1 MKNDE
6 KVTDEEL
13 AEYLAT
19 HDREGLTLDELSD
32 HDCASIRLAPR
43 LARALAALRA
53 PVDVEGEM
61 GHIANAITRAVVE
74 TAFLNEEGEVVIRLN
89 TLAAAAVVRS
99 HVERAA
105 QLAREAAELR
115 QHKALHL
122 VRLKQPLFLRH
133 IERSKRTAD
142 VSCGLLKQQV
152 RIFAKIAQQCNG
164 PCPRSINKF
173 LRQHD
178 ITRI

>member
-115 QHKALHL
+115 ADLLAVERTIPEAYRYSKPHL
-122 VRLKQPLFLRH
+122 SIAAILDELNGVTADLTAARAEIERLK
-133 IERSKRTAD
+133 
-142 VSCGLLKQQV
+142 VGV
-152 RIFAKIAQQCNG
+152 R
-164 PCPRSINKF
+164 R
-173 LRQHD
+173 
-178 ITRI
+178 